1 MSTLNDFIGQV
12 ASEGLMGS
20 SRFSVDIGLP
30 KIILDKNLYIGD
42 LEKIQ
47 LYCDAVQLPG
57 LNISTTQARTFG
69 EVREMPYERLFD
81 NVNFSFYV
89 DNSMDVKLF
98 FDTWIQSIQDP
109 FTRIFNYY
117 NDYTTDIN
125 INVYDKDEKQRYVVT
140 LYECY
145 PKSIGAVQ
153 MDYSAKDIMKLQVSM
168 NYRYW
173 LSTTTD
179 DAAAPDVNNYAVEP
193 DVVSNDY
200 FTNAP
205 NPTTEVTS
213 FEDSRVG
220 LFKINQTDVIPGKTR
235 TFT

>member
-1 MSTLNDFIGQV
+1 MSTLNEFIGHV

-30 KIILDKNLYIGD
+30 KIIRDKNLYIGD

-47 LYCDAVQLPG
+47 LYCDTVQLPG
-57 LNISTTQARTFG
+57 MSISSTQARTFG
-69 EVREMPYERLFD
+69 EVREIPWERSFD
-81 NVNFSFYV
+81 NVNFGFYV

-98 FDTWIQSIQDP
+98 FDNWIQSIQDP

-117 NDYTTDIN
+117 NDYTTKID
-125 INVYDKDEKQRYVVT
+125 INVYDRDEKQRYLVT

-153 MDYSAKDIMKLQVSM
+153 MDYSSKDIMKLQVSM

-173 LSTTTD
+173 ISSTTD
-179 DAAAPDVNNYAVEP
+179 DTNAPDVNNYAVEP
-193 DVVSNDY
+193 IEVSNDY

-220 LFKINQTDVIPGKTR
+220 LFKLNETDVIPGKTR